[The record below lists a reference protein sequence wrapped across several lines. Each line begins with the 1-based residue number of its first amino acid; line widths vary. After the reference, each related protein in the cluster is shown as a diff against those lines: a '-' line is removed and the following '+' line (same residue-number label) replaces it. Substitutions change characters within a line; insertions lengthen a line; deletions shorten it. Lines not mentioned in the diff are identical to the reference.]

1 MRKTKILVLGMMLCM
16 LNSCTKPVFYRRDK
30 YLSPRET
37 KKVAEK
43 KTVTV
48 VKKRKPS
55 GKRLPQTIIRI
66 GILPKKK
73 AVCIS
78 SKERYEVID
87 VFTSEKISLETEKV
101 YLIKPQTQGI
111 SVGNHL
117 LSSQIR
123 FVPLSGDYGI
133 KVDNRRY
140 RDNIVI
146 RKKNSHLTVIN
157 ELGIEG
163 YVCGIMTQEVSPLWP
178 AESLKAQAVTARTY
192 ALKHMGK
199 HSKQGFDLCATTH
212 CQVFNGIQAEDL
224 RTNQAVYA
232 TWGEVLTYQGRIA
245 KTFCHSC
252 CGGHTES
259 ESGAWGGAQSS
270 PYLKG
275 VICRF
280 CKPAPHYQWERRLT
294 LKYIENA
301 LKNKGYSV
309 GKIKRL
315 AISDRNDS
323 GRVKKLKIVHSQ
335 GTLELRGSKFRAA
348 MGYQVVRSSLFNL
361 RMDGEGVKFV
371 GRGWGHGV
379 GFCQWGAKGMSLRG
393 YNYKRILNY
402 YYPHTRLE
410 KWSE

>member
-1 MRKTKILVLGMMLCM
+1 MRRIKILMLGIMMFT
-16 LNSCTKPVFYRRDK
+16 LNSCTTPVFYRRDI

-37 KKVAEK
+37 KKQIEK
-43 KTVTV
+43 KPAV
-48 VKKRKPS
+48 VVEKSKLS
-55 GKRLPQTIIRI
+55 SKRLPETIIRI
-66 GILPKKK
+66 GVLPD
-73 AVCIS
+73 ARSVCIS
-78 SKERYEVID
+78 SEEKYEVID
-87 VFTSEKISLETEKV
+87 IFTSEKISLEKGKV
-101 YLIKPQTQGI
+101 YKVMPQSRGI
-111 SVGNHL
+111 SVGTYL
-117 LSSQIR
+117 LSSQIS

-133 KVDNRRY
+133 KVNKRRY
-140 RDNIVI
+140 RDTVVI
-146 RKKNSHLTVIN
+146 KKKNNHLIVIN

-178 AESLKAQAVTARTY
+178 AESLKAQAVVARTY

-199 HSKQGFDLCATTH
+199 HRSQGFDLCDTTH
-212 CQVFNGIQAEDL
+212 CQVFNGIQAEDS

-232 TWGEVLTYQGRIA
+232 TWGEVLTYQGKIA

-275 VICRF
+275 VTCRF
-280 CKPAPHYQWERRLT
+280 CKEAPHYKWERRLSLHLIEKT
-294 LKYIENA
+294 LR
-301 LKNKGYSV
+301 NKGYSV

-315 AISDRNDS
+315 VISERNSS
-323 GRVKKLKIVHSQ
+323 GRVKKVKIVHSRSS
-335 GTLELRGSKFRAA
+335 LELRGSKFRAL
-348 MGYQVVRSSLFNL
+348 MGYQVIRSSLFNM
-361 RMDGEGVKFV
+361 RREGEMIKFF

-379 GFCQWGAKGMSLRG
+379 GFCQWGAKGLSLRG
-393 YNYKRILNY
+393 YKYKRILNF